1 MSQAVIAIGTNLG
14 NRIENINFAVRA
26 LARLPGVKI
35 LKASSVY
42 ETKPVG
48 ITEQPDFYNA
58 ALLVETTASPF
69 TLLGACLGIEA
80 SMGRTR
86 EAKNGPRILDLDIIL
101 YEGFKSESF
110 ELTVPHPRLLER
122 AFVMAPLNDLFPGG
136 RAPGIFFGPYLRDLG
151 MQGVE
156 KTEKEIIIPIYN

>member
-1 MSQAVIAIGTNLG
+1 
-14 NRIENINFAVRA
+14 
-26 LARLPGVKI
+26 
-35 LKASSVY
+35 
-42 ETKPVG
+42 
-48 ITEQPDFYNA
+48 
-58 ALLVETTASPF
+58 
-69 TLLGACLGIEA
+69 
-80 SMGRTR
+80 MGRTR

-156 KTEKEIIIPIYN
+156 SSIMENEQTEKEDNGLTSAFADWQPKFEEQFEEVYKVPVDHYEEIKDGFYTVYAEKDGEVVPFVTLDAKSGVYEEIAEDR